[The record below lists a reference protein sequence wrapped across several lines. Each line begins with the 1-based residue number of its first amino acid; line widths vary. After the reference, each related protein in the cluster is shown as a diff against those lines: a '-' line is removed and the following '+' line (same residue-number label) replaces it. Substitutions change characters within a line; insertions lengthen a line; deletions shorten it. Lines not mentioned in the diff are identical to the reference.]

1 MVTMQ
6 ADQSKARCPTERV
19 VDLIGGRWKAP
30 ILWRLLA
37 QSPKRFSELRKTL
50 PACTQKVLTQQLR
63 QMEADGLIRRK
74 IYAQVPPRVEYSL
87 IARGKSL
94 VPVLR
99 AMCRWE
105 KCRGR

>member
-1 MVTMQ
+1 MTDRESMPG
-6 ADQSKARCPTERV
+6 KCPTERV

-30 ILWRLLA
+30 ILWRLA
-37 QSPKRFSELRKTL
+37 GKSPLRFSELRRGL
-50 PACTQKVLTQQLR
+50 AACSQKVLTQQLR

-87 IARGKSL
+87 TARGRSL
-94 VPVLR
+94 APILR